1 MPEGTH
7 DTTGF
12 ETSIQLSSDP
22 EEAKLDYF
30 REDSLFHAFHALFH
44 RIFDSLIQR
53 KYARV
58 FELFFYTHQQMM
70 RRYMI
75 EREVLGMKQV
85 VPLNP
90 PQLRLPLG
98 PGYRAGWY
106 AWEGLGGRID
116 NCEVAAFNESFV
128 AVIDQKFAEVQA
140 QMSKSL
146 KLEEFASF
154 LEKRY
159 HSRGHNIIAMACSAI
174 YDPVE
179 DTGVGVMS
187 FSEASARD
195 PIFYRWH
202 SHIEDIVQQFK
213 DTQSLYQESD
223 FALYDG
229 VEVESVNTVMS
240 KNLAKTEED
249 VKNFLITHWERK
261 KIQLRPDSSIKYN
274 RINHLDFKY
283 EIQVRNK
290 DRVKRKVFVRLWLGL
305 LKDQT
310 DLSSYQTKDMIE
322 MDQFAH
328 TLSGEDTEVIERLS
342 TKSVA
347 TMKDIGSTI
356 NSLMD
361 AIKHSKPTE
370 TWCGIP
376 HNLLLPRSTFYKP
389 GEKDLGARRFVLMA
403 FVTNTEDDVTAGSD
417 GIEHLFCGHKNIET
431 KLDGKD
437 FGFPFNRKLQFE
449 LSEKNR
455 FVAMQGVQ
463 IVYRPED
470 HRQEDMG
477 VKINEQTNKKK
488 DETTTEAKIEETT
501 TEKIKSTAQP
511 EPYGNRGGQKSWDE
525 IFKRLEAPPTKE
537 TEERRKEEIRRERI
551 WGSLIQMMH
560 DHPEL
565 ANRWL

>member
-1 MPEGTH
+1 
-7 DTTGF
+7 
-12 ETSIQLSSDP
+12 
-22 EEAKLDYF
+22 
-30 REDSLFHAFHALFH
+30 
-44 RIFDSLIQR
+44 
-53 KYARV
+53 
-58 FELFFYTHQQMM
+58 M
-70 RRYMI
+70 RGYMI
-75 EREVLGMKQV
+75 EREVLGMKHV

-90 PQLRLPLG
+90 PQFRLPLG

-159 HSRGHNIIAMACSAI
+159 HSRGHNMIAMACSAI

-213 DTQSLYQESD
+213 DTQTLYQESD

-229 VEVESVNTVMS
+229 VEVKSVNTVMS

-249 VKNFLITHWERK
+249 VRNLLITHWEQK
-261 KIQLRPDSSIKYN
+261 KLQHDQLTSIVYN
-274 RINHLDFKY
+274 RLNHLDFKY

-290 DRVKRKVFVRLWLGL
+290 HKVKRKVFVRLWLGVL
-305 LKDQT
+305 RDRT
-310 DLSSYQTKDMIE
+310 NISSYQSKHMIE
-322 MDQFAH
+322 IDQFAH
-328 TLSGEDTEVIERLS
+328 TLSGEDTERIDRLS
-342 TKSVA
+342 RESVA
-347 TMKDIGSTI
+347 TMKDMGSTI
-356 NSLMD
+356 TSLMED
-361 AIKHSKPTE
+361 IEGRKPTE
-370 TWCGIP
+370 TWCGYP
-376 HNLLLPRSTFYKP
+376 HNLLLPRSTYYNP
-389 GEKDLGARRFVLMA
+389 EEKDLGAKMFVLMA
-403 FVTNTEDDVTAGSD
+403 FVTSTRDDVTAGSD
-417 GIEHLFCGHKNIET
+417 GIEHLLCGHKNTDT

-437 FGFPFNRKLQFE
+437 FGFPFDRQLQFKMTQNH
-449 LSEKNR
+449 S
-455 FVAMQGVQ
+455 FVSMQGVK

-470 HRQEDMG
+470 NNQEDMG
-477 VKINEQTNKKK
+477 KQIDERENEKR
-488 DETTTEAKIEETT
+488 EEITTEGIREGKTSPEIREETT
-501 TEKIKSTAQP
+501 TEEVIKATTTQKIREET
-511 EPYGNRGGQKSWDE
+511 
-525 IFKRLEAPPTKE
+525 T
-537 TEERRKEEIRRERI
+537 TEEIKQDSTTEVIREDSTTEEIRDQATTEKKAGKKRRKGFEEKITRTRKPVNPDKDLFEYDVLEHTTEGTDRN
-551 WGSLIQMMH
+551 WDDVWKSLLKMLE

-565 ANRWL
+565 IKDWL